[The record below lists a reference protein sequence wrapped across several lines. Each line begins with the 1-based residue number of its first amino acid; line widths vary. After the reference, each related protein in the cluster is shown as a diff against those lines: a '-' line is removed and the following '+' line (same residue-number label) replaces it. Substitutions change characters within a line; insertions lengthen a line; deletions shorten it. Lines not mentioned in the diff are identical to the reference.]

1 MKTGCGPQWNITCDS
16 LRRVKLADMKSGIF
30 PNVPEQRTCAQLDG
44 RMEKP
49 MKVIKGL
56 LSGNLKEALSK
67 PYQLVSYLFRPRI
80 DPLPPSMEP
89 CTLSILGDGKE
100 L

>member
-1 MKTGCGPQWNITCDS
+1 
-16 LRRVKLADMKSGIF
+16 
-30 PNVPEQRTCAQLDG
+30 
-44 RMEKP
+44 MEKP

-56 LSGNLKEALSK
+56 LSGNLKEALPK

-80 DPLPPSMEP
+80 DPLPPSMQP